1 MECAT
6 RTPCAANETRA
17 RLRDSNSYPAGL
29 ARPGAGPDTHSL
41 EQHIST
47 ELYHIS
53 APAMPAVNRFI
64 ASAAKRA
71 LSSGAKVLSLLF
83 WNLEA
88 CEEDIVCFA
97 HA

>member
-17 RLRDSNSYPAGL
+17 RLRASNSYPAGL